1 MLRDIHPLRQ
11 KLVPASMAVY
21 GMPRLSS
28 TVVQELLDEMN
39 RLVVDYPVG
48 VERTGESVSALI
60 ESTACFPGGTGLW
73 RGDCHG
79 GPLPLYFPQQPVMF
93 VGHNFDSIEA
103 HGRAVRVKGEAN

>member
-1 MLRDIHPLRQ
+1 MKYDLVRVRHLFTHEIQGSHTCRINGLARRYTPHNMLRDIHPLRQ

-60 ESTACFPGGTGLW
+60 EGTACFP
-73 RGDCHG
+73 
-79 GPLPLYFPQQPVMF
+79 
-93 VGHNFDSIEA
+93 
-103 HGRAVRVKGEAN
+103 